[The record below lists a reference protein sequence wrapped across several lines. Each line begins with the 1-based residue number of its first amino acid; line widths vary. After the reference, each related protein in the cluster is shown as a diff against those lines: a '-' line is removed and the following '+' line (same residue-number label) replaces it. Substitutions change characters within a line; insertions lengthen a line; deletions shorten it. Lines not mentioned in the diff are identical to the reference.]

1 MGIGRDL
8 AEAIIHEHTF
18 RPLTGD
24 VVTIGRQT
32 VYLTPRKATDL
43 VADHGIAIDP
53 DIRVDIDK
61 STLNKN
67 STAQLISD
75 VGFLRLLGVQ
85 QAKAMDHSD
94 YEGAE
99 IIHNLSTPIPDRL
112 VECAD
117 VIIDGSTLDNVFDP
131 VRVLTNYAQ
140 MLRPGGRLIAMN
152 AWSPHPSAYVLASA
166 NWFLDYFVENEW
178 ADCKVYVV
186 TFVGQEMNAFYYD
199 PKTPMDTSKGFS
211 NNFTRYED
219 MATIVIAERGSAS
232 TCDRYPTQQQY
243 RQPEDWDRYRRNL
256 AAFSMVPRPHI
267 VRSRSPLV
275 LDDVPKGF
283 LYVDRF
289 YEALDPST
297 EMRREQDFEQRVT
310 READKRTKEMNAL
323 VEEASRVVRETE
335 DEYERKLQ
343 RASEM
348 EDEYKRKL
356 QQAYTPRGFLFH
368 HSRSWLIRL
377 KGTIVGVPD

>member
-1 MGIGRDL
+1 
-8 AEAIIHEHTF
+8 
-18 RPLTGD
+18 
-24 VVTIGRQT
+24 
-32 VYLTPRKATDL
+32 
-43 VADHGIAIDP
+43 
-53 DIRVDIDK
+53 
-61 STLNKN
+61 
-67 STAQLISD
+67 
-75 VGFLRLLGVQ
+75 
-85 QAKAMDHSD
+85 
-94 YEGAE
+94 
-99 IIHNLSTPIPDRL
+99 
-112 VECAD
+112 
-117 VIIDGSTLDNVFDP
+117 
-131 VRVLTNYAQ
+131 
-140 MLRPGGRLIAMN
+140 MLRPGGRLIAIN
-152 AWSPHPSAYVLASA
+152 AWSPQPSAYVLAST

-186 TFVGQEMNAFYYD
+186 TGMKQQMNAFYYD

-310 READKRTKEMNAL
+310 READKRTKEMKAL
-323 VEEASRVVRETE
+323 VEEASRVVR
-335 DEYERKLQ
+335 
-343 RASEM
+343 EM

-368 HSRSWLIRL
+368 HSPSWLR
-377 KGTIVGVPD
+377 TIVGVRD